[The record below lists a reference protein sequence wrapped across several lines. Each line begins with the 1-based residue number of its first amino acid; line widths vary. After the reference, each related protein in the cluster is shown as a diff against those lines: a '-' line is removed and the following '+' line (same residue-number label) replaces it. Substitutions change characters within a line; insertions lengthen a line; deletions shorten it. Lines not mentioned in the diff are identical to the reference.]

1 LDEARTGSKKPL
13 KVGEMYCLKCRSP
26 KRPAG
31 AMADYIPLGEVSGNL
46 RGICPTCDKLIYRRV
61 SLAKLDAVR
70 GGLDVAFPQGME
82 RIGE

>member
-1 LDEARTGSKKPL
+1 
-13 KVGEMYCLKCRSP
+13 
-26 KRPAG
+26 
-31 AMADYIPLGEVSGNL
+31 MADYLPLGEVSGNL

-82 RIGE
+82 RLRE